1 MTEQKNSTENSN
13 SVNQYVEIDLMYVI
27 DDMWKGFK
35 RFFWLAPV
43 IILLFAGGTFTVEK
57 VRYHSS
63 YEAFTSFA
71 VNTRTA
77 YGYTSTYYN
86 KAVATQ
92 LSKTFPY
99 ILTSGAL
106 QDIVKELI

>member
-1 MTEQKNSTENSN
+1 MRVWELSKEQTLKAEENNSA
-13 SVNQYVEIDLMYVI
+13 NQYVEIDLMYVI

-43 IILLFAGGTFTVEK
+43 IVFLFAGGTFTAEK
-57 VRYHSS
+57 LMYHSS

-71 VNTRTA
+71 INTRTA

-92 LSKTFPY
+92 LSKTFP
-99 ILTSGAL
+99 
-106 QDIVKELI
+106 